1 MRGHELILLIGP
13 PDSGKSMSI
22 IHIAEVV
29 KPVKGKVIDT
39 ENGVAQLWGRVYRHL
54 DNLEIVNCR
63 TIEDVLQAFEQF
75 RREVK
80 PQDWFV
86 IDSVARIWEMAQDK
100 THDILLSLMSANC
113 NVIATTLLAPDL
125 GADIHKR
132 QVAQRL
138 GLSVLWEG
146 GPRLPFYFDTVIV
159 TSKLGNRFHATVTKD
174 RDLKPRMVAGEVR
187 QFWQQF
193 LGSREAMEGGSSI
206 PSL

>member
-22 IHIAEVV
+22 IHIAEVA
-29 KPVKGKVIDT
+29 KPAKVKVIDT

-54 DNLEIVNCR
+54 DNLEVVNCR
-63 TIEDVLQAFEQF
+63 AIEDVLQAFERF

-80 PQDWFV
+80 SQDWFA
-86 IDSVARIWEMAQDK
+86 IDSAARIWEMAQDK

-125 GADIHKR
+125 EDIRKR
-132 QVAQRL
+132 QIAQRL
-138 GLSVLWEG
+138 GLSTLWEG
-146 GPRLPFYFDTVIV
+146 SSNLPLYFDTVIA
-159 TSKLGNRFHATVTKD
+159 TSKSDNRFHAAVMKD
-174 RDLKPRMVAGEVR
+174 RGLKPRMVAGEIG

-193 LGSREAMEGGSSI
+193 LGR
-206 PSL
+206 